1 MSIRYKFFLAFSV
14 LVVLACS
21 VAFSGFRGIAG
32 SGDLAVRLYDGALM
46 GINHARSAHAAL
58 NEARRLIPPSLA
70 DGVPAETVIAFRAL
84 LNEIVGDLKIVRE
97 RIDNDDVAAAL
108 AGAEVA
114 FAPGRRRNCSFSGPR
129 QMASRWCRL
138 LSR

>member
-1 MSIRYKFFLAFSV
+1 MSIRYKFFLAFSA

-32 SGDLAVRLYDGALM
+32 SGDLAVRLYDGPLM

-58 NEARRLIPPSLA
+58 NEARRLIPPGLA

-84 LNEIVGDLKIVRE
+84 LNEIAGDLK
-97 RIDNDDVAAAL
+97 
-108 AGAEVA
+108 
-114 FAPGRRRNCSFSGPR
+114 SFESASTMTTSQPR
-129 QMASRWCRL
+129 
-138 LSR
+138 